1 MHKKRLAII
10 LALITLL
17 SFIAFPAQ
25 NTTASE
31 LTVYIN
37 DQIQHFTPAPI
48 IQSGTTLV
56 PMRAFFE
63 ALGADVSWDN
73 ATRTAT
79 GKRGDITVTLTIGSK
94 TAYVNGQPK
103 TLTVPAQ
110 LINSSTFIPLR
121 FVGEALGD
129 NVEYIHETRTIK
141 ITSSTVSKKAKL
153 RVHFIDVGQGDSI
166 LIQFPSGQNMLI
178 DAGED
183 QNTVKAYI
191 TNQGIKKLDHVIAT
205 HPHADHI
212 GGMANVIKSFE
223 IGKVYMPKTTHT
235 TKTYENL
242 LLAIK
247 DKGLKITTS
256 KAGLNIDVGTG
267 VEAKLVAPNSENY
280 ANLNDYSAVLRVK
293 YGNTAFLFTGDAE
306 ATSEAEMINSG
317 HALKSDVLKVGHHGS
332 NSSTTTTFL
341 KAVSPKYAVISAGK
355 GNSYGHPHQET
366 LARLNDSGIEIYRT
380 DESGT
385 IIAES
390 DGTVIT
396 FNKGA
401 SQIKERAP
409 TITAPTPTPVLAPTA
424 PSTGNYIG
432 NKNTKKFH
440 LPSCRSLPAP
450 QNRVFFDKRDD
461 AIKAGY
467 VPCKICKP

>member
-1 MHKKRLAII
+1 MFKKRLAIL
-10 LALITLL
+10 LAIITLL
-17 SFIAFPAQ
+17 SFIIFPTQ
-25 NTTASE
+25 NPSASE
-31 LTVYIN
+31 LSVYIN
-37 DQIQHFTPAPI
+37 DQPQHFTPAPI

-63 ALGADVSWDN
+63 ALGAEVGWDN

-79 GKRGDITVTLTIGSK
+79 GNRGDITVTLTIGSQ
-94 TAYVNGQPK
+94 TAYINGQPK

-129 NVEYIHETRTIK
+129 EVEYIHETRTIK
-141 ITSSTVSKKAKL
+141 ITSSAIPKKEKL

-191 TNQGIKKLDHVIAT
+191 ANQGIKRLDHVIAT

-212 GGMANVIKSFE
+212 GGMSNVIKSFE
-223 IGKVYMPKTTHT
+223 VGKVYMPKTTHT
-235 TKTYENL
+235 TKTYESL
-242 LLAIK
+242 LLTIK
-247 DKGLKITTS
+247 DKGLKITAA

-267 VEAKLVAPNSENY
+267 VEAQLVGPSSESY
-280 ANLNDYSAVLRVK
+280 DNLNNYSAVLRVK

-306 ATSEAEMINSG
+306 SIAETEMINSG
-317 HALKSDVLKVGHHGS
+317 YALKSDVLKVGHHGS
-332 NSSTTTTFL
+332 NSSTTPTFL
-341 KAVSPKYAVISAGK
+341 KAISPKFAVISAGK
-355 GNSYGHPHQET
+355 GNSYGHPHQEV
-366 LARLNDSGIEIYRT
+366 LARLNDAGIQIYCT

-390 DGTVIT
+390 DGNVIT
-396 FNKGA
+396 FNKQA

-409 TITAPTPTPVLAPTA
+409 TTTAPTPIPAPTA

-440 LPSCRSLPAP
+440 LPSCRSLPAL
-450 QNRVFFDKRDD
+450 QNRVFFNTRDE
-461 AIKAGY
+461 AVKAGY
-467 VPCKICKP
+467 DPCKICKP